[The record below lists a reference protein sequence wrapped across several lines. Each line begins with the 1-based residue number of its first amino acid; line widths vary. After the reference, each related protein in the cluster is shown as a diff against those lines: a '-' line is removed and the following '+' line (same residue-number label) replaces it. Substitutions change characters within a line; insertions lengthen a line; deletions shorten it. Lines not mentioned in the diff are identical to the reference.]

1 MDTGSVHIKHG
12 IFWHSNE
19 HEVSYVQVEQF
30 IHLCPTEHT
39 INSPVPVVG
48 SYWRCRVRVR
58 IWTTFS
64 PTQTVWCD
72 VVCQTALSVP
82 VLWWCCVFSLCPVWF
97 PSFVSRYLHPSSP
110 SFWTRSPGPVTGY
123 LCEHFPCLGFCG
135 HSVLCLVRFLLTKS
149 SSSLPAPPSKRCE
162 NCLV

>member
-1 MDTGSVHIKHG
+1 MDKGSVRIEHG
-12 IFWHSNE
+12 IFSHSNE
-19 HEVSYVQVEQF
+19 HEVSYMQMEQF

-48 SYWRCRVRVR
+48 SYWRYRVRVH

-64 PTQTVWCD
+64 LMRRIRAPGAVWCD

-97 PSFVSRYLHPSSP
+97 HSFVSRYLHPGSP
-110 SFWTRSPGPVTGY
+110 SF
-123 LCEHFPCLGFCG
+123 
-135 HSVLCLVRFLLTKS
+135 
-149 SSSLPAPPSKRCE
+149 
-162 NCLV
+162 